1 MKMIR
6 TIAMLATSAALCGT
20 TLATTSAAALASAP
34 TQTRSYDTVMTQT
47 LPLPSAGAIVGK
59 MTLSVAND
67 GLINGWY
74 VPADAGPPVEVTG
87 SKHGSDLWL
96 EIGSMGSLR
105 VYGSV
110 SKNGQIA
117 GTATQYPDIG
127 DIYAGT
133 PPTFSFVAKPKS

>member
-1 MKMIR
+1 MKR
-6 TIAMLATSAALCGT
+6 TIAILAGALALSG
-20 TLATTSAAALASAP
+20 AALAPSASWASAAS
-34 TQTRSYDTVMTQT
+34 QTRSYDTVMTQT
-47 LPLPSAGAIVGK
+47 LPLPSSGAIVGK

-87 SKHGSDLWL
+87 SKRGSELWL

-110 SKNGQIA
+110 KRTGTIT

-127 DIYAGT
+127 STYEGT
-133 PPTFSFVAKPKS
+133 PPSFSFIAKPTG